1 MVAKKRSKLAGAA
14 VGQMSQLGRKHD
26 SRGGMEGSYGGS
38 KPSAGQKLNLHT
50 QHSSTGRS
58 IKTGSFHPAESATA
72 TVSPRGSNTKQ
83 AAPKK
88 QGKASSGLG
97 KVRFSDLSGHDRKHI
112 REHGDVSLD
121 RKDELKAKGLA
132 YKPKLAAPKQQGK
145 AVKGT
150 GAKAKQPAVP
160 HTLQRGKK
168 GGSFYMSA
176 GSKKVYTKK

>member
-14 VGQMSQLGRKHD
+14 VGQMGQLGRKHD

-88 QGKASSGLG
+88 QGKA
-97 KVRFSDLSGHDRKHI
+97 
-112 REHGDVSLD
+112 
-121 RKDELKAKGLA
+121 
-132 YKPKLAAPKQQGK
+132 
-145 AVKGT
+145 VKGT

-176 GSKKVYTKK
+176 GGKKVYTKK